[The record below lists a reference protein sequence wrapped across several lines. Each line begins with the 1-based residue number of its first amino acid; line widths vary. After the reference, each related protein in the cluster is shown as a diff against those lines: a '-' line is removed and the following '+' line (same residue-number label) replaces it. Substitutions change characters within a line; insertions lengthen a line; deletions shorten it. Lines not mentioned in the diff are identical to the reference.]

1 MPILQ
6 SLHRASKPSEML
18 WFESLPVGV
27 RFVRNP
33 DVFDG
38 TSERKRSNVVVNPAP
53 ETAHGREGAQHRCRR
68 RLSPLPALPD
78 FPSHKLLHEFI
89 AHGSG
94 PFIGTAV
101 LKDSVVEGQEVFEVL
116 PTERFF

>member
-1 MPILQ
+1 MPVLE
-6 SLHRASKPSEML
+6 SLHRVSKPSEML
-18 WFESLPVGV
+18 WLEPFPDRV
-27 RFVRNP
+27 RFVWNP

-38 TSERKRSNVVVNPAP
+38 TSERKRSKVVVNPAP
-53 ETAHGREGAQHRCRR
+53 ETAHSREAPQHCCRR
-68 RLSPLPALPD
+68 RLSTLPALPD
-78 FPSHKLLHEFI
+78 FPSLKLPYELI